1 MSDEQL
7 MGVAARLATSLESL
21 AALAAHIRVET
32 EGLRPEPEVR
42 ELLRRIAGEL
52 VGADASL
59 DGSQPIVGLTQTLL
73 GQAGELVAQP
83 DRPAGWVHTDERL
96 LQGTG
101 RMSMAIAPVIAGAA
115 PGLAGLSAR
124 LSGPAAAFLDVGT
137 GAGWLAIA
145 LAKAHPGMRVVG
157 IDIFE
162 PALELAE
169 RNRVSSG
176 LEARFELRRQ
186 DVTTLGDE
194 EAYDA
199 VWLPLP
205 FLPRSTVPGAIAA
218 AARALK
224 PGGWLLPGLYGGPP
238 DALGQLIADLR
249 TVRSGGHVWGVD
261 ELVGELDAGNLVG
274 AHEVERTWNA
284 PVRLFAA
291 QRPGA

>member
-1 MSDEQL
+1 MSNEQL
-7 MGVAARLATSLESL
+7 MGVAARLATSLEAL

-32 EGLRPEPEVR
+32 EGLQPEPEVR
-42 ELLRRIAGEL
+42 ALLQQIADEL
-52 VGADASL
+52 VSGASFEGA
-59 DGSQPIVGLTQTLL
+59 QPIVGLTQTLL

-83 DRPAGWVHTDERL
+83 DRPAGWAHTDERL

-101 RMSMAIAPVIAGAA
+101 RISMSIAPVITSVAAG
-115 PGLAGLSAR
+115 LDGLSAR
-124 LSGPAAAFLDVGT
+124 LSGPGATFLDVGT

-145 LAKAHPGMRVVG
+145 LADAHPGMRVVG

-169 RNRVSSG
+169 RNRAASG
-176 LEARFELRRQ
+176 LGSRLELRRQ
-186 DVTTLGDE
+186 DVTTLDDE
-194 EAYDA
+194 AAYDA

-205 FLPRSTVPGAIAA
+205 FLPRSVVPDAIAA

-249 TVRSGGHVWGVD
+249 TLRSGGHVWGVD
-261 ELVGELDAGNLVG
+261 ELVGELTGPGLTG
-274 AHEVERTWNA
+274 AHEIERAWKA

-291 QRPGA
+291 QRPQA